1 MEISAS
7 TVNILKNFASINS
20 NIVIKPGNKLM
31 TVAEARN
38 VLAMA
43 DVEENFESNVG
54 IYDLQEFLNVL
65 NLVDRPTLR
74 FEPKNMMIGGDG
86 GRTLIKY
93 FYADPEMLTAPT
105 KPIDMPS
112 REVEFEL
119 YQTTLSNLKKAS
131 SVLGHGQLV
140 IEPSGGAIQLSV
152 VDPENAT
159 SNAYTVEVAGDY
171 ESDNFKFVLNIANL
185 KMIPND
191 YKVSISKKLI
201 AEFVSPDS
209 KVTYWVALEKSSEYG
224 E

>member
-20 NIVIKPGNKLM
+20 NIVINPGNTLM

-38 VLAMA
+38 VLALA
-43 DVEENFESNVG
+43 NVSETFESMVG

-93 FYADPEMLTAPT
+93 FYSDPEMLTAPT
-105 KPIDMPS
+105 KPIEMPS
-112 REVEFEL
+112 REVTFDL
-119 YQTTLSNLKKAS
+119 DQGTLTNLKRAA
-131 SVLGHGQLV
+131 SVLGHGHLA
-140 IEPSGGAIQLSV
+140 IEPVGGSIQLSV
-152 VDPENAT
+152 VDLENNT
-159 SNAYTVEVAGDY
+159 SNVYSVEVAGEY
-171 ESDNFKFVLNIANL
+171 ELDDFKFVLNISNL
-185 KMIPND
+185 KMIPGD
-191 YKVSISKKLI
+191 YKVSISKQLI
-201 AEFVSPDS
+201 SEFVSSDGNI
-209 KVTYWVALEKSSEYG
+209 TYWLALEKSSEYG